1 MSLYITSLNSG
12 SNGNCYYVGNTTEAV
27 LIDAGISCREIEK
40 RMNNLN
46 LSIQIVK
53 AVFIS
58 HEHIDHIRGI
68 EKLSKKHNIQVYIKR
83 TTLSS
88 SKLQLE
94 DYLIKD
100 FNADSPI
107 VLGSLTVTPFI
118 KLHDAI
124 DPFSFMVTCNGIN
137 VGVITDIGK
146 ACNNVIH
153 YFKQCHACFLESNYD
168 EQMLENGNYPIHLKN
183 RIRKGKGHLSNK
195 QALELFMLHRPTFM
209 SHLILSHLSNNNN
222 SEKIVS
228 DLFMNQ
234 SEQTQI
240 IIASRYAETAVY
252 NINEHFATL
261 PNVIHRAKQT
271 SLLDQLFEI

>member
-68 EKLSKKHNIQVYIKR
+68 EKLSKKHNIPVYIKR

-222 SEKIVS
+222 SEKIVM
-228 DLFMNQ
+228 DMFRKHAQ
-234 SEQTQI
+234 QTEI
-240 IIASRYAETAVY
+240 VIASRYAETAVY
-252 NINEHFATL
+252 HINEHFATP